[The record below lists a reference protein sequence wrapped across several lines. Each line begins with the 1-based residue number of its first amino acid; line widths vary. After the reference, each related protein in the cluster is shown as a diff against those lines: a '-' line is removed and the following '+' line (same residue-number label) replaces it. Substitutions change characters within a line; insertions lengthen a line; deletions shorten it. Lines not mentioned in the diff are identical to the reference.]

1 MTTRAKGT
9 RDTAGKVPVR
19 GREAGSARPLP
30 AWLPLVV
37 YALLVIVLF
46 RAFIFSDQMLFGTD
60 TLALGYFARDFYR
73 NFILSHHHFPL
84 WDPYLFGGLPF
95 VDGMHGDIFYPT
107 TVLLFLMKTSRA
119 LGWRLIV
126 HIFLAGI
133 FTYGWLR
140 QIGARRSGA
149 FFGGMVYMLGAHLV
163 SLIYPGGDGKIFNA
177 TLMPLL
183 FWLTERAAAR
193 RSYADFVFLAL
204 GVSLMIYTS
213 HMQVAY
219 FAIWGFSLYF
229 FFRVYQLW
237 RAERNARAVVRLLAL
252 FALSGL
258 IGAAA
263 SAAQL
268 VPPYVYLNHS
278 SHRAEKTVEAG
289 GARGYDYS
297 TSWSLHPEEAL
308 SLIVPEFSG
317 TSVSTPTSPENTYW
331 GRNPFKLNSEYA
343 GFVPLLLIPF
353 VFFRRRRNGRAWFF
367 TGLGI
372 LALIYAL
379 GDTTPFFHVFYA
391 LVPGVK
397 LFRAPSTIIPLY
409 ALMVATLGGLGLDAF
424 LARGEEEAGGREGVG
439 GTGWKYLWIA
449 AAVFLVLALAAS
461 GGALARA
468 WVATVYRGI
477 TPDKMRALQADLP
490 SMSAGFWITFALCVS
505 VAGIWEMLRR
515 GLLGRRAAFGVVA
528 VLALLDVWRVDPQF
542 IQVMDAQ
549 SVFGADDV
557 VGYLQQ
563 QQAKGQVFRVLDAG
577 AYGQTPDYLA
587 DHGIEQM
594 AGHHGNEMARYR
606 DLIGGTELQNVSAS
620 HLRLLD
626 LLNVEYLVA
635 PQAVRLPAGY
645 TEAYH
650 GSQAV
655 VYRNE
660 NALPRAFLADAV
672 QVVPDSE
679 AVARLISPA
688 FDFRDTAL
696 LAMQP
701 PAGLT
706 LPAPAQGGGA
716 GLAAAAAPPGTVHWR
731 DHGLNEQSLDVSA
744 ARPALLVITENWY
757 GAWKATVDGAP
768 APVLRADYSFRG
780 IPVPAGKHVVTLR
793 YDSPLLATSVR
804 VSVVVLGALALL
816 ALASWLRPTGWLARE
831 RR

>member
-1 MTTRAKGT
+1 MTTRAKQARGT
-9 RDTAGKVPVR
+9 RGSGPKR
-19 GREAGSARPLP
+19 GAAPAQERPLP
-30 AWLPLVV
+30 SWLPLVV

-46 RAFIFSDQMLFGTD
+46 RAFIFSSQMLFGTD

-126 HIFLAGI
+126 HIFLAGL

-140 QIGARRSGA
+140 QIGARRAGA
-149 FFGGMVYMLGAHLV
+149 FFGGLVYMLGAHIV

-229 FFRVYQLW
+229 MFRLAQLW
-237 RAERNARAVVRLLAL
+237 RAEHDGRSVARALAL
-252 FALSGL
+252 FAVAGL
-258 IGAAA
+258 VGAAA
-263 SAAQL
+263 SAVQL
-268 VPPYVYLNHS
+268 VPPYVYLNRT
-278 SHRAEKTVEAG
+278 SHRTEKTVEAR
-289 GARGYDYS
+289 GARGYEYS

-308 SLIVPEFSG
+308 SLVVPEFAG
-317 TSVSTPTSPENTYW
+317 TSISTPASPENTYW

-353 VFFRRRRNGRAWFF
+353 VFFRRRRNGRGWFF

-372 LALIYAL
+372 LALLYAL
-379 GDTTPFFHVFYA
+379 GDTTPFFHLFYA
-391 LVPGVK
+391 LIPGVK

-424 LARGEEEAGGREGVG
+424 LERGGEEAAGGE
-439 GTGWKYLWIA
+439 GTGGRARRYLWIA
-449 AAVFLVLALAAS
+449 AGVFLLLALLAS
-461 GGALARA
+461 GDALARF
-468 WVATVYRGI
+468 WVATLDRGI
-477 TPDKMRALQADLP
+477 TPDKLQALQADLP
-490 SMSAGFWITFALCVS
+490 SMRAGFWITFGLAAS
-505 VAGIWEMLRR
+505 VAGVWEAVSR
-515 GLLGRRAAFGVVA
+515 GLLGRRAAFGVIA
-528 VLALLDVWRVDPQF
+528 VLGLLDVWRMDPQF

-549 SVFGADDV
+549 PVFGADDA
-557 VGYLQQ
+557 VGFLQQ
-563 QQAKGQVFRVLDAG
+563 QQRRGEVFRVLDAG

-594 AGHHGNEMARYR
+594 AGHHGNEMARYE
-606 DLIGGTELQNVSAS
+606 DLIGGTGLANVSAS

-626 LLNVEYLVA
+626 LLNVAYLVTSQ
-635 PQAVRLPAGY
+635 PVSLPAGY
-645 TEAYH
+645 TEAYR

-655 VYRNE
+655 VYRNA
-660 NALPRAFLADAV
+660 NALPRAFLVDAT

-679 AVARLISPA
+679 AVARLLSPD
-688 FDFRDTAL
+688 FDFRSVAL
-696 LAMQP
+696 LPQPP
-701 PAGLT
+701 PAGIS
-706 LPAPAQGGGA
+706 LPAGAPAGG
-716 GLAAAAAPPGTVHWR
+716 LVGTTRWR
-731 DHGLNEQSLDVSA
+731 EHGVNEQTLEVSA
-744 ARPALLVITENWY
+744 TRPALLVITDNWY

-780 IPVPAGKHVVTLR
+780 IPVPAGQHVVALR
-793 YDSPLLATSVR
+793 YESRMLATAAEISVA
-804 VSVVVLGALALL
+804 VLGLLALL
-816 ALASWLRPTGWLARE
+816 ALVSWLRPNGWLARE